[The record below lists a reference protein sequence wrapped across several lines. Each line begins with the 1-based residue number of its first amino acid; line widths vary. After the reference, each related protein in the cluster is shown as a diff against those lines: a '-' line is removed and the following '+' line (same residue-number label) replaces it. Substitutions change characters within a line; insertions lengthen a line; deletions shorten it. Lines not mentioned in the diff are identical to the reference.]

1 MDKNQIT
8 GIVLMVL
15 LYVGY
20 IWYTAPTEEDRMAA
34 IAEQERIV
42 EEARLDSISAAE
54 EAAFQ
59 AELRTET
66 ALDTGLS
73 ASMDPNL
80 LQRFGGLATAAL
92 GEEQTYTL
100 ASTATTLTFSSRG
113 GVPVE
118 AQLNQYNR
126 YNSDT
131 PVSLW
136 NAEASAMDIEFEFNE
151 VNGVMHLSDLHFEI
165 EADRENSI
173 ALVSRSVAGQ
183 VVRWE
188 HELNGSELTSLLSFE
203 GFGTQL
209 GESFTLAWNAT
220 GIPNEKGLD
229 WERQHSSI
237 YFKEAELG
245 RDYLT
250 DGQSKDLITEEP
262 LEWMAFKQNFFSALV
277 HHEGNFLPGAE
288 LITTVPEEDSTVTM
302 LYSARLPF
310 EPQRLGTAVASNFQF
325 YFGPNEQGA
334 LEALELEEAD
344 RIIDYGW
351 WIFGWVNRNAILPLY
366 DFLDSKIASVGL
378 IVLIITLIIKL
389 ALTPIT
395 WKNFMSSAK
404 MKVLRPEIEE
414 LNKKHE
420 DDAMAKQQATM
431 ALYRQTGVN
440 PLAGCIPALLQMP
453 VLYAMFRF
461 FPSNIG
467 MRGESFLWAD
477 DLGAYDS
484 IFDLPFS
491 IPFYGAHISG
501 FTLLMSIS
509 TFFYM
514 RMTMANQPPQPQQ
527 AGMPN
532 MKVIQQ
538 IFPFMML
545 FFFNQFASGLSLY
558 YLTANVISMGQML
571 LIKQFLIDEDK
582 IRAKIDANKA
592 KPKKKSS
599 FQERLEQIQKE
610 QNLKTKELKAK
621 KSSRK

>member
-1 MDKNQIT
+1 
-8 GIVLMVL
+8 
-15 LYVGY
+15 
-20 IWYTAPTEEDRMAA
+20 
-34 IAEQERIV
+34 
-42 EEARLDSISAAE
+42 
-54 EAAFQ
+54 
-59 AELRTET
+59 
-66 ALDTGLS
+66 
-73 ASMDPNL
+73 
-80 LQRFGGLATAAL
+80 
-92 GEEQTYTL
+92 
-100 ASTATTLTFSSRG
+100 
-113 GVPVE
+113 
-118 AQLNQYNR
+118 
-126 YNSDT
+126 
-131 PVSLW
+131 
-136 NAEASAMDIEFEFNE
+136 MDIEFEFDE

-209 GESFTLAWNAT
+209 GESFTLAWDAA

-237 YFKEAELG
+237 YFKEADLG